1 MLKRSSQLS
10 GFQLIHP
17 TNEKCLSLEVESSQ
31 DFIKSFDE
39 FSNVHYILKNRK
51 SDQHQPS
58 DYLVKLTT
66 CDMNVEKDDALNE
79 EVLKT
84 LWRLNGQSILQPYLL
99 ADDSSL
105 FHKKGYFIYSNSSSE
120 NENPL
125 NFQVLFNQMV
135 LPQIS
140 SHAQI
145 VDNSQGIV
153 SASYVFSSVSPSKE
167 VAVF

>member
-51 SDQHQPS
+51 NGQHQPS

-66 CDMNVEKDDALNE
+66 CDVHVEENSLDE

-84 LWRLNGQSILQPYLL
+84 LWRLNDQSILQPYLL

-145 VDNSQGIV
+145 VDNNQGIV
-153 SASYVFSSVSPSKE
+153 SASFVFSSVSPSKE
-167 VAVF
+167 VAVFN